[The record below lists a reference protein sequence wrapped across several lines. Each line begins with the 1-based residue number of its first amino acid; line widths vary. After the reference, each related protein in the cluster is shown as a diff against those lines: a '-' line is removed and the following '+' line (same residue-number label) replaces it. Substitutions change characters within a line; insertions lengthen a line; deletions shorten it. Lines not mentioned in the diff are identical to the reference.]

1 MNISRKQ
8 YVQIVNSST
17 LIYQVLIYAFHSY
30 ACALPAAVLQWEEIR
45 RAPPG
50 PPLRRSLTMK
60 VLIWGGEARYRAD
73 LPHAVQSLPLELVFC
88 PREQPLES
96 MFPQHADTVF
106 LFVDA
111 IAPVDDALM
120 DRMPGL
126 RLIHSEGVAYN
137 AIDLDA
143 ARRRSIFVCNNKGCN
158 AAPTAEMAVM
168 LMLMSLRFGIPGDRA
183 VREGRQIR
191 FKEGVMASGGPEL
204 GERTVGLVGFGD
216 IAQAVARRLRPF
228 GCSLFYYAPH
238 RRPPE
243 VEAGFGIS
251 YLPLEALF
259 ARCDLI
265 SLHCAVTHET
275 RGMVDAALLERVRP
289 GTILINTG
297 PGRSSGQ
304 PGGPSGA
311 DRRPAGGR
319 GLRRPLPR
327 AHPCR
332 PPAGGPPPGGA
343 GPGGLRP
350 PSGRHHLRFLPPL
363 PRLDVGLGPRYAG
376 GRPSQ

>member
-1 MNISRKQ
+1 
-8 YVQIVNSST
+8 
-17 LIYQVLIYAFHSY
+17 
-30 ACALPAAVLQWEEIR
+30 
-45 RAPPG
+45 
-50 PPLRRSLTMK
+50 
-60 VLIWGGEARYRAD
+60 
-73 LPHAVQSLPLELVFC
+73 
-88 PREQPLES
+88 
-96 MFPQHADTVF
+96 
-106 LFVDA
+106 
-111 IAPVDDALM
+111 M

-137 AIDLDA
+137 AIDLEA

-168 LMLMSLRFGIPGDRA
+168 LMLMSLRFRDPGRPGRA
-183 VREGRQIR
+183 GGAADPVQRGGHGLRQP
-191 FKEGVMASGGPEL
+191 GA

-251 YLPLEALF
+251 YLPLEELF

-265 SLHCAVTHET
+265 SLHCAVTPET
-275 RGMVDAALLERVRP
+275 RRHGRRRP
-289 GTILINTG
+289 LGAG
-297 PGRSSGQ
+297 PARDHPHQHRPGRSSGQ

-311 DRRPAGGR
+311 DRRPAGGA
-319 GLRRPLPR
+319 GFDVLSPEPTPADHPLVDLPQR
-327 AHPCR
+327 C
-332 PPAGGPPPGGA
+332 GTGWST
-343 GPGGLRP
+343 P